1 MLADQDLRRLPKIP
15 RYCRT
20 DDIENVPYESSLKFI
35 PIPIHIRI
43 DPEQDE
49 EEDEETDEEST
60 VNSAAQ
66 LDKWDKGARSWL
78 SAGTMFL
85 LIILFHVIQVRSDLR
100 RFTAAANIQIDEV
113 CGVLEDKTESLQSAL
128 SLAAIDIGPITLK
141 FVRDLKTK
149 LRSAIHFAGQIF
161 GGRVRA
167 FLMSLLSYRYCILV
181 GIVVI
186 LKSLADKIAPLFFQ
200 PESDSNNN
208 NNPSAGTSFIESV
221 LGAVRSLA
229 DSITEFLT
237 NPEALFSELLNGLL
251 DVVFDPDLLVIGI
264 PEIVYDSS
272 QSICS
277 KLKRLDFEDIN
288 LLVQSYITKLIIVL
302 AIVLVLYNA
311 FQFVTIVESEPEEHV
326 SRVKDRTDKSDEYS
340 SDSDEENE
348 EDEAQPSSVS
358 NASTW
363 LYNFLS
369 YEPFWI
375 FLTMGIFGLLH
386 AYFSRSLYRKAQ
398 IIKKSVIDPQID
410 SISDE
415 FTKEITTFLVK
426 LEESWRNAFKDI
438 IRPITIFIE
447 ALLGKF
453 EPAINAIGE
462 YGGKIVN
469 LINHVLEYLNRI
481 TPIKNGIK
489 AALDCLFLNKLN
501 SFLNI
506 ADLLRRKLF
515 ANDWTNFNGGIV
527 HLLKNSIKAIFKKI
541 KMTKI
546 LKKMISVSFL
556 LFLRL
561 VAKRSIFLYVY
572 LIVCLI
578 LISQG
583 FIMIII
589 KLILG
594 YL

>member
-1 MLADQDLRRLPKIP
+1 MLTDQDLRTLPKIP

-20 DDIENVPYESSLKFI
+20 DDIESIPDKSSLKFI

-43 DPEQDE
+43 DPEEDE
-49 EEDEETDEEST
+49 EEEEETDEEST
-60 VNSAAQ
+60 VKSAAQ

-128 SLAAIDIGPITLK
+128 SLAAKDIGPITLK

-200 PESDSNNN
+200 SESDN

-221 LGAVRSLA
+221 LSAIRSLA

-237 NPEALFSELLNGLL
+237 NPETLFSNLLNSLL

-264 PEIVYDSS
+264 PEIVNDSS

-311 FQFVTIVESEPEEHV
+311 FQFVTIVESGPEEHAI
-326 SRVKDRTDKSDEYS
+326 RVKDETEKFDDFS

-348 EDEAQPSSVS
+348 EEEARPSTVS

-363 LYNFLS
+363 LYNFLA

-415 FTKEITTFLVK
+415 FTKEITSFLVK

-447 ALLGKF
+447 ALLEKF
-453 EPAINAIGE
+453 KPAIDAIGE
-462 YGGKIVN
+462 YGEMIVN
-469 LINHVLEYLNRI
+469 FINHVLGYLNRI

-541 KMTKI
+541 KMTKM

-572 LIVCLI
+572 LVVCLI

-583 FIMIII
+583 LIMIII